1 MGISGVR
8 RPPVWAWCVGLA
20 LVSSAVSGAL
30 FLLAIDGHLSEI
42 FYVECLVG
50 QAPGNAELL
59 RWALILDMLG
69 YYVLLAPLF
78 VAVGRRLFDL
88 GEQGAALWTIGALM
102 YVTAGSVAAMALAY
116 GVPPILHGYAQSIQ
130 LGTAG
135 VRSRAHRLG
144 EAAVRGVWQTFDPI
158 GTGAWAVA
166 SGLALGRLGRRFLGT
181 VGTWL
186 NFLRCHGRLGPCPA
200 NLCRV
205 DCTPQCNGSYVGGGR
220 RASIHGRRASHRP
233 RTRGGDTRL
242 GPGRPRSGGVCGLI
256 GPGRRA

>member
-42 FYVECLVG
+42 FYVERLVG

-116 GVPPILHGYAQSIQ
+116 GVPPILHGYAQASSSGRQGFVLALTASARRPSEGCGRPSIPS
-130 LGTAG
+130 GPAPG
-135 VRSRAHRLG
+135 RSHPGWPWA
-144 EAAVRGVWQTFDPI
+144 
-158 GTGAWAVA
+158 AWAV
-166 SGLALGRLGRRFLGT
+166 
-181 VGTWL
+181 
-186 NFLRCHGRLGPCPA
+186 
-200 NLCRV
+200 
-205 DCTPQCNGSYVGGGR
+205 GSWAR
-220 RASIHGRRASHRP
+220 S
-233 RTRGGDTRL
+233 
-242 GPGRPRSGGVCGLI
+242 GPGLTS
-256 GPGRRA
+256 